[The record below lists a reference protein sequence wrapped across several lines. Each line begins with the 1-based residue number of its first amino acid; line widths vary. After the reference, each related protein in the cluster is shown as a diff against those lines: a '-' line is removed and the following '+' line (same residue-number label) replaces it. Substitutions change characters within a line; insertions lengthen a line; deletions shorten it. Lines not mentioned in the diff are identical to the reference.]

1 MVEYERGKKQPL
13 TNCLLTLKTQ
23 KKMKPSFSRKSIS
36 VISVALIVTIMMA
49 VFSFSSS
56 TALAEDN
63 SVSVSVE
70 DGKYILSWRAYS
82 ADTSSF
88 NGYVISVD
96 GSYTYLDGYY
106 FTYFDITDLVAGGG
120 EHQISVYASLDGG
133 LQRIGSCLV
142 KVIVSLDKARNI
154 RLSSGFLFWDKVK
167 NADVYLVFINNVFVG
182 RTDEETLYADDLLST
197 TKDSVIVA
205 IVPFSDS
212 PYHISP
218 APTYQTINLKKVIE
232 ADLDFYVFNTKDGVV
247 ISWQPVGEILFSYT
261 LTKDGETI
269 SYGNVT
275 SSTLTF
281 ETLADGT
288 YSLSVFGE
296 DKVFKYDFGAITFSV
311 ENGEVTYE

>member
-1 MVEYERGKKQPL
+1 M
-13 TNCLLTLKTQ
+13 KT
-23 KKMKPSFSRKSIS
+23 SFSRKSIS

-167 NADVYLVFINNVFVG
+167 NADEYLVFINNVLVG
-182 RTDEETLYADDLLST
+182 RTDEEKLYADDLLST
-197 TKDSVIVA
+197 AKDSVIVA
-205 IVPFSDS
+205 VIPFSDS
-212 PYHISP
+212 PYHLSP
-218 APTYQTINLKKVIE
+218 APTYQTINLTKVIE

-247 ISWQPVGEILFSYT
+247 ISWQPVGEILFSYA
-261 LTKDGETI
+261 LTTEGETI
-269 SYGNVT
+269 SDGNVT

-296 DKVFKYDFGAITFSV
+296 DKVFNYDFGAITFSV
-311 ENGEVTYE
+311 ENGEVNYG

>member
-1 MVEYERGKKQPL
+1 M
-13 TNCLLTLKTQ
+13 KT
-23 KKMKPSFSRKSIS
+23 SFSKKSIS
-36 VISVALIVTIMMA
+36 VISVALIVTIMA

-63 SVSVSVE
+63 SVWVSVE
-70 DGKYILSWRAYS
+70 EGKYILGWRAYS

-96 GSYTYLDGYY
+96 GSYTYLNGYY
-106 FTYFDITDLVAGGG
+106 FTYFDVTDLVAGGG

-154 RLSSGFLFWDKVK
+154 RLSRGFLFWDKVN
-167 NADVYLVFINNVFVG
+167 NADEYLVFINNVLVG
-182 RTDEETLYADDLLST
+182 RTDEEKLYADDLLST
-197 TKDSVIVA
+197 AKDSVVVA
-205 IVPFSDS
+205 IIPLSDS
-212 PYHISP
+212 PYYLSP
-218 APTYQTINLKKVIE
+218 APTYQTINLTNVIE

-247 ISWQPVGEILFSYT
+247 ISWQPLGEILFSYT
-261 LTKDGETI
+261 LTKGGETVSI
-269 SYGNVT
+269 GNVT

-281 ETLADGT
+281 ESLADDT

-296 DKVFKYDFGAITFSV
+296 DKVFKYDFGMVTFSV

>member
-1 MVEYERGKKQPL
+1 MW
-13 TNCLLTLKTQ
+13 
-23 KKMKPSFSRKSIS
+23 
-36 VISVALIVTIMMA
+36 
-49 VFSFSSS
+49 
-56 TALAEDN
+56 
-63 SVSVSVE
+63 VSVE

-96 GSYTYLDGYY
+96 GSYTNPHGYY
-106 FTYFDITDLVAGGG
+106 FTYFDVTDLVAGGG

-167 NADVYLVFINNVFVG
+167 NADEYLVFINNVLVG
-182 RTDEETLYADDLLST
+182 RTDEEKLYADDLLST
-197 TKDSVIVA
+197 AKDSVIVA
-205 IVPFSDS
+205 IIPFSDS
-212 PYHISP
+212 PYHLSP
-218 APTYQTINLKKVIE
+218 APTYQTINLAKVIE
-232 ADLDFYVFNTKDGVV
+232 ADLDFYVFNTKDGAV

-261 LTKDGETI
+261 LTKEGETI

-281 ETLADGT
+281 ENLADGT
-288 YSLSVFGE
+288 YFLALFGE
-296 DKVFKYDFGAITFSV
+296 DKVFNYDFGAITFSV

>member
-1 MVEYERGKKQPL
+1 MFINSKK
-13 TNCLLTLKTQ
+13 Q
-23 KKMKPSFSRKSIS
+23 KKMKTSLSRKSIS
-36 VISVALIVTIMMA
+36 VISVALIVTIMVA

-120 EHQISVYASLDGG
+120 EHLLSVYASLDGG

-167 NADVYLVFINNVFVG
+167 NADEYLVFINNVFVG
-182 RTDEETLYADDLLST
+182 RTDEEKLYADDLLST
-197 TKDSVIVA
+197 AKDSVIVA
-205 IVPFSDS
+205 VIPLSDS
-212 PYHISP
+212 PYHLSP
-218 APTYQTINLKKVIE
+218 APTYQTINLTKVLE

-261 LTKDGETI
+261 LTKEGEAI

-281 ETLADGT
+281 ETIAGGT
-288 YSLSVFGE
+288 YFLSVFGE
-296 DKVFKYDFGAITFSV
+296 DKVFNYDFGAITFSV

>member
-1 MVEYERGKKQPL
+1 M
-13 TNCLLTLKTQ
+13 KT
-23 KKMKPSFSRKSIS
+23 SFLRKSIS
-36 VISVALIVTIMMA
+36 VISVALIVTIMA

-63 SVSVSVE
+63 SVWVSVE
-70 DGKYILSWRAYS
+70 EGKYILGWRAYS

-96 GSYTYLDGYY
+96 GSYTYLNGYY
-106 FTYFDITDLVAGGG
+106 FTYFDVTDLVADGG
-120 EHQISVYASLDGG
+120 EHQLSVYASLDGG

-154 RLSSGFLFWDKVK
+154 RLSRGFLFWDKVN
-167 NADVYLVFINNVFVG
+167 NADEYLVFINNVFVG
-182 RTDEETLYADDLLST
+182 RTDEEKLYADDLLST
-197 TKDSVIVA
+197 AKDSVVVA
-205 IVPFSDS
+205 IIPFSDS
-212 PYHISP
+212 PYHLSP
-218 APTYQTINLKKVIE
+218 APTYQTINLTNVIE

-261 LTKDGETI
+261 LTKDGETVSI
-269 SYGNVT
+269 GNVT

-281 ETLADGT
+281 ENLADGA

-296 DKVFKYDFGAITFSV
+296 DKVFKYDFGAVSFSV
-311 ENGEVTYE
+311 ENGEVNYG

>member
-1 MVEYERGKKQPL
+1 MVEYAMCKKQPL
-13 TNCLLTLKTQ
+13 TNCLLTLETQ
-23 KKMKPSFSRKSIS
+23 KKMKPSLSRKSIS
-36 VISVALIVTIMMA
+36 VISVALIVTIMVA

-63 SVSVSVE
+63 SVWVSVE

-96 GSYTYLDGYY
+96 GSHTYLDGYY
-106 FTYFDITDLVAGGG
+106 FTYFDVTDLVAGGG

-133 LQRIGSCLV
+133 LQRIGTCLV

-154 RLSSGFLFWDKVK
+154 RLSSGFLFWDKVE
-167 NADVYLVFINNVFVG
+167 NADEYLVFINNVFVG
-182 RTDEETLYADDLLST
+182 RTDEEKLYADDLLST
-197 TKDSVIVA
+197 AKDSVIVA
-205 IVPFSDS
+205 IIPFSDS
-212 PYHISP
+212 PYHLSP
-218 APTYQTINLKKVIE
+218 APTYQTINLANVIE

-261 LTKDGETI
+261 LTKEGETI

-275 SSTLTF
+275 LSTLTF
-281 ETLADGT
+281 ENLADGT

-296 DKVFKYDFGAITFSV
+296 DKVFNYDFGTITFSV

>member
-1 MVEYERGKKQPL
+1 
-13 TNCLLTLKTQ
+13 
-23 KKMKPSFSRKSIS
+23 MKPSLSRKSIS

-56 TALAEDN
+56 TALAEDS
-63 SVSVSVE
+63 SVWVSVE
-70 DGKYILSWRAYS
+70 DGKYILGWRAYS

-96 GSYTYLDGYY
+96 SSYTYLDGYY
-106 FTYFDITDLVAGGG
+106 FTYFDVTDLVAGGG

-154 RLSSGFLFWDKVK
+154 RLSSGFLLWDKVT
-167 NADVYLVFINNVFVG
+167 NADEYLVFINNVLVG
-182 RTDEETLYADDLLST
+182 RTDEEKLYADDLLST
-197 TKDSVIVA
+197 AKDSVIVA
-205 IVPFSDS
+205 IIPFSDS
-212 PYHISP
+212 PYHLSP
-218 APTYQTINLKKVIE
+218 APTYQTINLANVIE
-232 ADLDFYVFNTKDGVV
+232 ADLDFYIFNTKDGVV
-247 ISWQPVGEILFSYT
+247 ISWQPVGEIFFSYT
-261 LTKDGETI
+261 LTKEGETI
-269 SYGNVT
+269 FEGVVT

-288 YSLSVFGE
+288 YFLSVFGE

-311 ENGEVTYE
+311 ENGEVTYD